1 MTSNEALLDID
12 QVSQLSGLPQ
22 STLRNWEKRYGFPRP
37 HRSSGGHRLYDIEE
51 VRKIRKVAQLCK
63 NGAKA
68 REMIEQVLQMKDASL
83 ESFGPAQLTSPTL
96 SASLDQ
102 VLEALYRYDV
112 AAAEEQISRIGMR
125 LSESDLLE
133 MVYPTLL
140 VQVGFDWENGRINIA
155 QEHFS
160 WNFFRTRLLS
170 FFKPSMASSFQPK
183 CILATPPGE
192 LHEGGLLVLAAYMML
207 KGWKVY
213 YLGVSLPIQDLLHA
227 TEVIQ
232 PDAVCLSAIMAEN
245 IRQHWEEIEKLPK
258 MTIIG
263 GPCAHELRVEKPVP
277 SSKIAFVE
285 GDLQSAIAQIELL
298 LQSVAKNL

>member
-37 HRSSGGHRLYDIEE
+37 HRSSGGHRLYDIDE

-63 NGAKA
+63 SGAKA
-68 REMIEQVLQMKDASL
+68 REMIEQVLQIKDASL
-83 ESFGPAQLTSPTL
+83 ESFGAALPIKHTL

-112 AAAEEQISRIGMR
+112 ASAEEQISRIGMR

-170 FFKPSMASSFQPK
+170 FFKPSSASSFQPK

-227 TEVIQ
+227 TEMIQ

-258 MTIIG
+258 MAIIG
-263 GPCAHELRVEKPVP
+263 GPCVHELRVAKPVP